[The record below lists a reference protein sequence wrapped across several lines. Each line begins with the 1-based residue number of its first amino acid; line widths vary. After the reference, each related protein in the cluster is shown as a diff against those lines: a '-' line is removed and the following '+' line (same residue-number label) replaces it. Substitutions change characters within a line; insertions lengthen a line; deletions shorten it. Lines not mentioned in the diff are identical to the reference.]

1 MKSQQNRIELVTR
14 PDRLQDFRIHPLTGD
29 VTVARLLDREVRD
42 EYALK
47 VQATDGAWKL
57 ETVITG
63 ECTLNYNTH
72 LKKIQWH
79 IYAYIFQKAQVTLNK
94 NAHNL
99 QYHFGA
105 QFFMLFHME

>member
-14 PDRLQDFRIHPLTGD
+14 PDRLQDFRIHSLTGD

-63 ECTLNYNTH
+63 ECT
-72 LKKIQWH
+72 
-79 IYAYIFQKAQVTLNK
+79 
-94 NAHNL
+94 
-99 QYHFGA
+99 
-105 QFFMLFHME
+105 

>member
-1 MKSQQNRIELVTR
+1 MTITTVDGDLPENSNVSYKIVGGPAGG

-63 ECTLNYNTH
+63 ECTV
-72 LKKIQWH
+72 K
-79 IYAYIFQKAQVTLNK
+79 
-94 NAHNL
+94 
-99 QYHFGA
+99 
-105 QFFMLFHME
+105 

>member
-1 MKSQQNRIELVTR
+1 MQTLIVRLLKTHFFTHRSLILKSQQNRIELVTR

-63 ECTLNYNTH
+63 ECST
-72 LKKIQWH
+72 
-79 IYAYIFQKAQVTLNK
+79 
-94 NAHNL
+94 
-99 QYHFGA
+99 
-105 QFFMLFHME
+105 